1 MSIYLRPKAIDSPI
15 MAKGRSRGRGMGL
28 FLIATGIG
36 HFIVG
41 DFLDSMVPAI
51 LPFTPTF
58 WTVLSGIIEIA
69 IGLSLF
75 VPRNKRLFGWPIKLL
90 GAYSALALFI
100 AVYPANINMAI
111 TWADQPMPDPLIG
124 WGRLPLQ
131 FLLFWWSWRLIK
143 GIKREN

>member
-1 MSIYLRPKAIDSPI
+1 
-15 MAKGRSRGRGMGL
+15 MAKGRARGRGMGL
-28 FLIATGIG
+28 FLVATGIG

-41 DFLDSMVPAI
+41 DFLNEMVPAF

-58 WTVLSGIIEIA
+58 WTAVSGIIEIA

-75 VPRNKRLFGWPIKLL
+75 VPKNKRLFGWPIKLL

-111 TWADQPMPDPLIG
+111 QWADQPMPDPLIG

-143 GIKREN
+143 GVKRETKWQ